1 MTHSQFSEFSETR
14 GKAIELGIY
23 NIRKSGCSELDVSYS
38 EGTVR
43 LLLAAHKWI
52 QKKNILL
59 KSSIAILSVIS
70 LKGTNKVRYKSR
82 ITS

>member
-1 MTHSQFSEFSETR
+1 MNIWYILQHGGILKTYEMTHSQFSEFSETKW
-14 GKAIELGIY
+14 KAIELGIY

-52 QKKNILL
+52 HKI
-59 KSSIAILSVIS
+59 IF
-70 LKGTNKVRYKSR
+70 Y
-82 ITS
+82 